1 MAPPGAPALRMWSHW
16 GESTLQERVWPSSS
30 PAGLG
35 NYQYFN
41 QQVAPMRYGFFLC
54 QFIVILI
61 SNFFLKLL
69 FAKLANLRSLNKD
82 WL

>member
-1 MAPPGAPALRMWSHW
+1 
-16 GESTLQERVWPSSS
+16 
-30 PAGLG
+30 
-35 NYQYFN
+35 
-41 QQVAPMRYGFFLC
+41 MRCGFSLC

-61 SNFFLKLL
+61 FLKLL

>member
-1 MAPPGAPALRMWSHW
+1 
-16 GESTLQERVWPSSS
+16 
-30 PAGLG
+30 
-35 NYQYFN
+35 
-41 QQVAPMRYGFFLC
+41 MRYGFFLC